1 MTHTNSS
8 TSSHKGKHLTYEERC
23 QISILVH
30 ENYSNCHIAKSIER
44 APQTINNEI
53 KRGTIRQIRRQKQG
67 GKVYTYTYQV
77 YDPKLAQSRYE
88 DLRKNSGRRPKWVD
102 STDFI
107 DWADQKMLEDGW
119 SPDTVVGFA

>member
-1 MTHTNSS
+1 MTYTNSS

-30 ENYSNCHIAKSIER
+30 ENYSNRHIANSIER

-67 GKVYTYTYQV
+67 VKFILIPTRFTTQNLHNHAMKTYVKIQ
-77 YDPKLAQSRYE
+77 E
-88 DLRKNSGRRPKWVD
+88 DVLNGLIPLTLLIGLIKRC
-102 STDFI
+102 
-107 DWADQKMLEDGW
+107 
-119 SPDTVVGFA
+119 

>member
-30 ENYSNCHIAKSIER
+30 ENYSNRHIAKSIER

-77 YDPKLAQSRYE
+77 YDPKLAQSRMKTYVKIQE
-88 DLRKNSGRRPKWVD
+88 DVQNGLIPLTLLIGLIKRC
-102 STDFI
+102 
-107 DWADQKMLEDGW
+107 
-119 SPDTVVGFA
+119 